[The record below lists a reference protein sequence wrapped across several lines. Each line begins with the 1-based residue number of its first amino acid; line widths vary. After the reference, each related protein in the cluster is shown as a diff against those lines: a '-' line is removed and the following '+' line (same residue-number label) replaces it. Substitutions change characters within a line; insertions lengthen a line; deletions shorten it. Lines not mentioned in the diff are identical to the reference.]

1 MANQLFSKQVLCLGL
16 AWFIACTEI
25 CAIEEIKVIDGRQYV
40 RNKAAFDSKI
50 ETERAVE
57 IALARLSRI
66 LVSHRLKFFG
76 HDSADSKSDM
86 QVLTPS
92 ACEKLVLPA
101 LTKLSSPE
109 QLASFAAV
117 CRTKSSL
124 YGRYGEDGVG
134 MIYEAAYCKALENLA
149 RFLSARSEPLMN
161 ELPLMF
167 VYDGASGLFF
177 DEQLEICRRLQK
189 QRIKNATNKRAKKPK
204 T

>member
-25 CAIEEIKVIDGRQYV
+25 CAIEEIKVVEDRQYV
-40 RNKAAFDSKI
+40 RNKATFDSKI

-66 LVSHRLKFFG
+66 LVSHRSKFFG
-76 HDSADSKSDM
+76 ADSRDSKSDT
-86 QVLTPS
+86 QVLTSS
-92 ACEKLVLPA
+92 ACEKLVVPA
-101 LTKLSSPE
+101 LATLRSPE
-109 QLASFAAV
+109 QLTSFAAV

-124 YGRYGEDGVG
+124 YGRYEGDGVG
-134 MIYEAAYCKALENLA
+134 LIYEAAYCKALENLA
-149 RFLSARSEPLMN
+149 RFPSARSELLMN

-189 QRIKNATNKRAKKPK
+189 QRIKNATNKRAKKP
-204 T
+204 